1 MTFNQLASELN
12 IQSYELAAFLD
23 LGTDIPEGE
32 LSEEFTA
39 DVRDIVVYDNEHN
52 TKPES

>member
-1 MTFNQLASELN
+1 MTFDQLASELN
-12 IQSYELAAFLD
+12 IQPYELAAFLE

-32 LSEEFTA
+32 LPEEFVTG
-39 DVRDIVVYDNEHN
+39 VYEVVAYDNCHN

>member
-1 MTFNQLASELN
+1 MTFTQLASELN
-12 IQSYELAAFLD
+12 IQPYELAALLD

-32 LSEEFTA
+32 LPEGLVS
-39 DVRDIVVYDNEHN
+39 DIREIVSYDNRRN

>member
-1 MTFNQLASELN
+1 MTFDQLASELN
-12 IQSYELAAFLD
+12 IQPYELAAFLD

-32 LSEEFTA
+32 LSEDLA
-39 DVRDIVVYDNEHN
+39 SDIREIVSYDNHRN

>member
-1 MTFNQLASELN
+1 MTFDQLASELN
-12 IQSYELAAFLD
+12 IQPYELAAFLD

-32 LSEEFTA
+32 LPEEFITET
-39 DVRDIVVYDNEHN
+39 REIVSFDDDHN